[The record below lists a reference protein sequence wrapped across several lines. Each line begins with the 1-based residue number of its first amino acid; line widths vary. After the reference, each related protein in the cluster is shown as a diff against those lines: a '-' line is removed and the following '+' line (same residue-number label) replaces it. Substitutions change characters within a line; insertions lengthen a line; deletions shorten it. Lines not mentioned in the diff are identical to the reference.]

1 MKFLELLN
9 QDKKI
14 KIFVA
19 IGIIG
24 VALIALT
31 TFIPEKQDAVIETKT
46 EATMEDY
53 EQRLENQILELV
65 TSIQGVGEAKVM
77 ITLKNG
83 VEYVYAKE
91 EKQNTDTTNGALGDN
106 QTVQQRDN
114 YEQKTIL
121 VEDQD
126 GRKKALIRTTLEPTV
141 RGVVIVCQG
150 GDDIYVQQNVID
162 AVKTALGI
170 GSDKVCVTTLLVS

>member
-24 VALIALT
+24 IVLIAMT
-31 TFIPEKQDAVIETKT
+31 TFIPKKQEPVVAKATDATIE
-46 EATMEDY
+46 EY
-53 EQRLENQILELV
+53 EQRLENQIMELV
-65 TSIQGVGEAKVM
+65 TSIQGVGKAKVM
-77 ITLKNG
+77 VTLKNG

-141 RGVVIVCQG
+141 RGVVIVCEG
-150 GDDIYVQQNVID
+150 GDDIYVQQKVID

-170 GSDKVCVTTLLVS
+170 GSNKVCVTTLLD